1 MVEPAGIEPASATIN
16 CRDSFTSLAGFWLQQ
31 AHLKKMLTFKRS
43 KSNLI
48 SSNFLF
54 IGCCRLTHLLVFKQ
68 RLRIY
73 QNRRLRLLFC
83 AFLPGRAP
91 PGLASPSTS
100 DHVDTVSAPSK
111 FKFSL
116 CLLLAKS

>member
-1 MVEPAGIEPASATIN
+1 MVEPAGIEPASATFN

-31 AHLKKMLTFKRS
+31 AHLKKMLIFKRN
-43 KSNLI
+43 KRNLNSI

-54 IGCCRLTHLLVFKQ
+54 IGCCRLTHLLFFKQ
-68 RLRIY
+68 RLRMY

-83 AFLPGRAP
+83 AFLPGPAP
-91 PGLASPSTS
+91 PGLASPSIS

-111 FKFSL
+111 FSL
-116 CLLLAKS
+116 YLLLEKS